1 MFYPL
6 NRMLCVLSIKQD
18 AMWFIDNTFL
28 PFSAG
33 GVVGGTET
41 KKTIDFNIPI
51 TYWKIKFESFS
62 TLEKI

>member
-6 NRMLCVLSIKQD
+6 NRML
-18 AMWFIDNTFL
+18 WFIDNTFL

-41 KKTIDFNIPI
+41 KKTIDFNIPM
-51 TYWKIKFESFS
+51 TYWKIKFQSFS
-62 TLEKI
+62 TLEKIRPFAYFLL

>member
-1 MFYPL
+1 
-6 NRMLCVLSIKQD
+6 VLSIKQD

-62 TLEKI
+62 TLEKITPFAYFLP

>member
-1 MFYPL
+1 
-6 NRMLCVLSIKQD
+6 
-18 AMWFIDNTFL
+18 MWFIDNTFL

-62 TLEKI
+62 TLEKIRPFPYFLL